1 MSKSFNRGWIVVLSG
16 LCINLMFGVLY
27 AWSIFSANLSS
38 LYKWTSFQASLPY
51 TVAIVVFAL
60 IMLVGGKLQ
69 DIFGPRIVA
78 TAGGAF
84 TGLGLVLSS
93 VFPTLTGVIIC
104 FGVLTGAGIGM
115 GYSATTPAAV
125 KWFRPEQKGL
135 IAGIVVTGFGLA
147 ALYIAP
153 LTKFLIASYG
163 VFDTFRILGIVF
175 GLLIMGFAQL
185 LSVPKEQPAVVT
197 SQSAAA
203 AVCNQDYNWRQ
214 MLKTP
219 QFYLLWMMFLA
230 GSMAGLILIGHLA
243 KIAVLQT
250 GINMGVTLVSIIA
263 ISNALGRPVAG
274 FVSDKIGRGRTMT
287 ILYLMQGA
295 TLLMFSGF
303 NSFASILIGAMVI
316 TFSYGAM
323 LSVYPSA
330 IADFY
335 GTRNMGFNYAILFT
349 AWGVAGV
356 SGPLAAGYILDI
368 TGGYNTAYLISS
380 ALCFFAAVLGMI
392 VKAPAAERAC
402 CSTGFNKQAELV
414 D

>member
-1 MSKSFNRGWIVVLSG
+1 MANSSNRGWIVVIAGLS
-16 LCINLMFGVLY
+16 INLMFGVLY

-38 LYKWTSFQASLPY
+38 MYKWTSFQASLPY

-60 IMLVGGKLQ
+60 VMLVGGKLQ
-69 DIFGPRIVA
+69 DLFGPRIVA
-78 TAGGAF
+78 TAGGF
-84 TGLGLVLSS
+84 LTGIGLILSS

-125 KWFRPEQKGL
+125 KWFKPEQKGL

-153 LTKFLIASYG
+153 LTKYLIASFG
-163 VFDTFRILGIVF
+163 VFSTFRILGIVF
-175 GLLIMGFAQL
+175 GILIMAFAQL
-185 LSVPKEQPAVVT
+185 LVLPKTPVT
-197 SQSAAA
+197 SEAIKCNAAGND
-203 AVCNQDYNWRQ
+203 VNYSWKE

-219 QFYLLWMMFLA
+219 QFYLLWLMFLA

-243 KIAVLQT
+243 KIAVIQT
-250 GINMGVTLVSIIA
+250 GVNMGVVLVSMIA

-274 FVSDKIGRGRTMT
+274 FVSDKIGRGKTMA

-295 TLLMFSGF
+295 TLLMFSTF
-303 NSFASILIGAMVI
+303 QNFAAILTGSMII

-323 LSVYPSA
+323 LAVYPSA
-330 IADFY
+330 VADFY
-335 GTRNMGFNYAILFT
+335 GTKNMGFNYAILFT

-356 SGPLAAGYILDI
+356 SGPLAAGYILDV
-368 TGGYNTAYLISS
+368 TGGYNTAYLIASV
-380 ALCFFAAVLGMI
+380 LCFFAAVLGMI
-392 VKAPAAERAC
+392 VKPPSDEKPEYKIVLQPQTE
-402 CSTGFNKQAELV
+402 S
-414 D
+414 

>member
-1 MSKSFNRGWIVVLSG
+1 MATGFNRGWIVVLAG

-38 LYKWTSFQASLPY
+38 MYKWTSFQASLPY
-51 TVAIVVFAL
+51 TTAIVVFAV

-69 DIFGPRIVA
+69 DMFGPRIVA
-78 TAGGAF
+78 TAGGLF

-93 VFPTLTGVIIC
+93 VFPTLEGVIIC
-104 FGVLTGAGIGM
+104 FGILTGAGIGM

-153 LTKFLIASYG
+153 LTKHLIASYG
-163 VFDTFRILGIVF
+163 VFDTFKILGIVF
-175 GLLIMGFAQL
+175 GLVIMAFAQL
-185 LSVPKEQPAVVT
+185 LSVPQVPV
-197 SQSAAA
+197 QSASVQSALP
-203 AVCNQDYNWRQ
+203 VSCVDYSWKE
-214 MLKTP
+214 MLRTP
-219 QFYLLWMMFLA
+219 QFYLLWLMFLA

-243 KIAVLQT
+243 KIAVIQT
-250 GINMGVTLVSIIA
+250 GVNMGVTLVSMIA

-274 FVSDKIGRGRTMT
+274 YVSDKIGRGKTMT
-287 ILYLMQGA
+287 ILYLLQGG
-295 TLLMFSGF
+295 TLLMFS
-303 NSFASILIGAMVI
+303 NYTSFAAILTGSMII

-323 LSVYPSA
+323 LAVYPSA
-330 IADFY
+330 IGDFY
-335 GTRNMGFNYAILFT
+335 GTKNMGFNYAILFT

-356 SGPLAAGYILDI
+356 CGPLTAGYILDI

-380 ALCFFAAVLGMI
+380 VLCFFAAGLGLV
-392 VKAPAAERAC
+392 VKAPTGEKRAC
-402 CSTGFNKQAELV
+402 KAASLLEPA
-414 D
+414 

>member
-1 MSKSFNRGWIVVLSG
+1 MAGNFNRGWIVVFAG

-60 IMLVGGKLQ
+60 VMLVGGKLQ
-69 DIFGPRIVA
+69 DLFGPRIVA
-78 TAGGAF
+78 TAGGAL

-104 FGVLTGAGIGM
+104 FGVLTGAGIGL
-115 GYSATTPAAV
+115 GYSATTPAAI
-125 KWFRPEQKGL
+125 KWFKPEQKGL

-153 LTKFLIASYG
+153 LTKYLIASFG
-163 VFDTFRILGIVF
+163 VFNTFKILGIVF
-175 GLLIMGFAQL
+175 GLLIIVFAQM
-185 LSVPKEQPAVVT
+185 LSVPKASMAVN
-197 SQSAAA
+197 
-203 AVCNQDYNWRQ
+203 AVKVEDVCDSINYNWKE

-219 QFYLLWMMFLA
+219 QFYLLWLMFLA

-243 KIAVLQT
+243 KIAVIQT
-250 GINMGVTLVSIIA
+250 GINMGVTLVSMIA

-274 FVSDKIGRGRTMT
+274 YVSDKIGRGKTMA
-287 ILYLMQGA
+287 ILYLMQGI
-295 TLLMFSGF
+295 TLFMFSGL
-303 NSFASILIGAMVI
+303 NSFATILAGSMII

-323 LSVYPSA
+323 LAVYPSA
-330 IADFY
+330 IGDFY
-335 GTRNMGFNYAILFT
+335 GTKNLGFNYAILFT

-380 ALCFFAAVLGMI
+380 VLCFFAAVLGLI
-392 VKAPAAERAC
+392 VKPPSTEKAT
-402 CSTGFNKQAELV
+402 CSISLQKEVEA
-414 D
+414 